1 MKVMI
6 YDNSRTDVEA
16 LKILID
22 EFFMGKEIPYTLYLC
37 ANVSDIWKNIQS
49 IDILF
54 LDIELPDANGIQI
67 GLRIKEMNPSCRII
81 ITSQYN
87 KYLIEGYKIHAERY
101 LLKPIHKAEF
111 MLDME
116 AVVNEYFRQYSN
128 FMDEKISFAPI
139 YLNHIL
145 YIEALDKHSILH
157 MSNGKQL
164 KTPYRLKYWNE
175 KFEKQ
180 GFIQSHKSFLVN
192 LNHVKE
198 INKVDIILWNDD
210 VIPLSRNYKK
220 LFETAYTKLLYNI
233 L

>member
-37 ANVSDIWKNIQS
+37 ANVSD
-49 IDILF
+49 
-54 LDIELPDANGIQI
+54 
-67 GLRIKEMNPSCRII
+67 
-81 ITSQYN
+81 
-87 KYLIEGYKIHAERY
+87 KYLREGYKIHAELY